1 MTPELVTPTILL
13 LSWALAGFFLG
24 SIPFGVIIA
33 RIMGL
38 GDLSQIGSGNI
49 GATNVLR
56 TGSKLGAGVTLFA
69 DVGKAVAVVIL
80 ARFLAADDA
89 AQLAGLAAFLGHC
102 YPIWLRF
109 KGGKGVATFFGLSF
123 ALAWPIALAIAAAWL
138 IMATSFKYSSLASLT
153 AAAIFP
159 IFILFFSYNSLLA
172 LSIALT
178 VLIFWKHKE
187 NIRRLLNS
195 TESKIGQK

>member
-1 MTPELVTPTILL
+1 MTPELVTPTIIL

-24 SIPFGVIIA
+24 SIPF
-33 RIMGL
+33 
-38 GDLSQIGSGNI
+38 IG
-49 GATNVLR
+49 
-56 TGSKLGAGVTLFA
+56 
-69 DVGKAVAVVIL
+69 
-80 ARFLAADDA
+80 
-89 AQLAGLAAFLGHC
+89 
-102 YPIWLRF
+102 
-109 KGGKGVATFFGLSF
+109 
-123 ALAWPIALAIAAAWL
+123 AAWL
-138 IMATSFKYSSLASLT
+138 IMATAFKYSSLASLT